1 MLAAIP
7 PTTGVYFSLEVRERE
22 RERSAAYAMITLET
36 AAGQRRGSKKRMTI
50 YREQRVEERGWMIR
64 SISRR

>member
-1 MLAAIP
+1 M
-7 PTTGVYFSLEVRERE
+7 V
-22 RERSAAYAMITLET
+22 TLET
-36 AAGQRRGSKKRMTI
+36 AAGLRRGSKKRMTI

>member
-7 PTTGVYFSLEVRERE
+7 PTTSVYFSLEVRE

-36 AAGQRRGSKKRMTI
+36 AAGQRRVSKKRMTI